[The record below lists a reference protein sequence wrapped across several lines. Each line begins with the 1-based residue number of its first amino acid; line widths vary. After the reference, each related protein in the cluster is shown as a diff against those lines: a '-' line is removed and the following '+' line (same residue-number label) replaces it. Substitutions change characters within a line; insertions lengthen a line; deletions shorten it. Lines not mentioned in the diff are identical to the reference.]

1 MQPKKKVMN
10 WQFSVR
16 SWTASSLNSKT
27 SQMLLQSLHVHC
39 VQKNNTHSPFLSY
52 HWALCFVLNPACLCC
67 HSIINV
73 CIYLHEWCVDLNKNC
88 SAGTVDSDNV
98 EISYSFVFLALC
110 RQGSHL
116 GLLFVLQL
124 YYLRQ
129 NHAVEVSLVSMKDV
143 QGSCYWVKY
152 RIIIWGMNT
161 IWSSVDSKDQNHRK
175 CDQRSESKI
184 TGKLWSNS
192 KIKDH
197 PKWS

>member
-52 HWALCFVLNPACLCC
+52 
-67 HSIINV
+67 
-73 CIYLHEWCVDLNKNC
+73 LHEWCVDLNKNC
-88 SAGTVDSDNV
+88 SAGTVDSDNI

-129 NHAVEVSLVSMKDV
+129 NHAVEVSLVSLKDV